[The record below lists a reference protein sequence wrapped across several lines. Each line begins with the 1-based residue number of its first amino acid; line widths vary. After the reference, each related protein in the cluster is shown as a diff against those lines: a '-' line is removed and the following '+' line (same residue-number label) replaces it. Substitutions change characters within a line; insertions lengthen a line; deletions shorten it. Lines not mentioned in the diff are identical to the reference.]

1 MKNTLKTTILLG
13 FLTGLFIVIGNLLGG
28 NEGMIFALL
37 LAFGMNFFSYWFS
50 DKLVLSFMRAREVPE
65 NEAPWLHSTVERLA
79 LSAGIPKPR
88 VYIVPSPSPNAF
100 ATGRNPSHSAVAVTS
115 GILDL
120 LSREELEG
128 VLAHEIAH
136 VKHRDTLISTISATI
151 AGAIMVLANMAKW
164 AIIFGGGR
172 RDERRMGGE
181 LFLLFILILAPIAAT
196 LIQLAISRSREYEA
210 DAGGSRIAGNPMG
223 LANALQKLSYAS
235 GRVPMNVSPHYSHLF
250 IVHPFSSKKDL
261 FIRLF
266 STHPPIEERI
276 RRLRM
281 MRL

>member
-13 FLTGLFIVIGNLLGG
+13 FLTGLFIAIGQLIGG
-28 NEGMIFALL
+28 DEGMVFALI
-37 LAFGMNFFSYWFS
+37 LAAGMNFFSYWFS
-50 DKLVLSFMRAREVPE
+50 DKLVLSFMRAKEVPE
-65 NEAPWLHSTVERLA
+65 DETPWLHSMVERLA

-88 VYIVPSPSPNAF
+88 IYIVPSPSPNAF
-100 ATGRNPSHSAVAVTS
+100 ATGRNPSHSAVAVTT
-115 GILDL
+115 GIIEL

-136 VKHRDTLISTISATI
+136 IKNRDTLISAIAATI
-151 AGAIMVLANMAKW
+151 AGAIMVLANMARW

-172 RDERRMGGE
+172 RDERNRGGE
-181 LFLLFILILAPIAAT
+181 LFLLFMVILAPLAAT

-210 DAGGSRIAGNPMG
+210 DADGARIAGNPMG
-223 LANALQKLSYAS
+223 LARALQKLAYAS
-235 GRVPMNVSPHYSHLF
+235 QRIPMNISPHYSHLF
-250 IVHPFSSKKDL
+250 IVNPLSAKDI

-276 RRLRM
+276 RRLM
-281 MRL
+281 AMKW

>member
-13 FLTGLFIVIGNLLGG
+13 FLTGLFIAIGQLIGG
-28 NEGMIFALL
+28 DEGMVFALI
-37 LAFGMNFFSYWFS
+37 LAAGMNFFSYWFS
-50 DKLVLSFMRAREVPE
+50 DKLVLSFMRAKEVPE
-65 NEAPWLHSTVERLA
+65 DEAPWLHSMVERLA

-88 VYIVPSPSPNAF
+88 IYIVPSPSPNAF
-100 ATGRNPSHSAVAVTS
+100 ATGRNPSHSAVAVTT
-115 GILDL
+115 GIIEL

-136 VKHRDTLISTISATI
+136 IKNRDTLISAIAATI

-172 RDERRMGGE
+172 RDERNRGGE
-181 LFLLFILILAPIAAT
+181 LFLLFMVILAPLAAT

-210 DAGGSRIAGNPMG
+210 DADGARIAGNPMG
-223 LANALQKLSYAS
+223 LARALQKLAYAS
-235 GRVPMNVSPHYSHLF
+235 QRIPMNISPHYSHLF
-250 IVHPFSSKKDL
+250 IVNPLSAKDI

-276 RRLRM
+276 RRLM
-281 MRL
+281 AMKW